1 MTFGVFRSSV
11 EQVLHVS
18 AGRLGMVSSGVTFN
32 VAIMPDMTSKTGLP
46 LIEPVA
52 AFDELAEN
60 FELFDDWEDRYRY
73 IIDLGKKLPDLPDE
87 LKVDVYKV
95 RGCMSQVW
103 LVPSHMPGDESRFA
117 FAADSDAH
125 IVKGLIH
132 VLASLYTGKTSA
144 EIAAIDAEE
153 SFRTLGLD
161 QHLSPSRRNGLVS
174 MVERIRAATSAPS
187 EQ

>member
-1 MTFGVFRSSV
+1 M
-11 EQVLHVS
+11 
-18 AGRLGMVSSGVTFN
+18 FN
-32 VAIMPDMTSKTGLP
+32 EAIRPDMTPESELP
-46 LIEPVA
+46 LIKPDSG
-52 AFDELAEN
+52 FDELAEN

-73 IIDLGKKLPDLPDE
+73 IIDLGKKLPELPDDF
-87 LKVDVYKV
+87 KTDIYKV

-132 VLASLYTGKTSA
+132 VLATLYTGKTST
-144 EIAAIDAEE
+144 EITAIDAED
-153 SFRTLGLD
+153 SFKTLGLD

-174 MVERIRAATSAPS
+174 MVARIRAAASADS
-187 EQ
+187 Q